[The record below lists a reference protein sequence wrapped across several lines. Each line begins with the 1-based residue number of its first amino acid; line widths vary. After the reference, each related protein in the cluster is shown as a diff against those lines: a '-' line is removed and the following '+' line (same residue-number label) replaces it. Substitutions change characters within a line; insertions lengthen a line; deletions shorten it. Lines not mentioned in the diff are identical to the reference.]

1 MGDGFCP
8 DMQLGVRV
16 RIEVRGSRVRPVAIL
31 LPMILFSI
39 VRGQGSRVLYVFDG
53 TSLFPNLNIFLKKIF
68 YFS

>member
-16 RIEVRGSRVRPVAIL
+16 GIEVRGSRVHPVAIL

-39 VRGQGSRVLYVFDG
+39 VRGSGSRVLYVFDG
-53 TSLFPNLNIFLKKIF
+53 TSLFLIQNNFFLGMF
-68 YFS
+68 